1 MEEKDKKFIITEE
14 DIRNA
19 DAYLPLAKK
28 TAMARAYA
36 QDCLLQ
42 FDLQMGNED
51 VDKVFPSRFQENP
64 QKRMLYG
71 MLVMLRDYLHKKE
84 DEDLSTE
91 QYDEWGRASL
101 FNQLDRF
108 KSSKD
113 LELRNKVYDLVDDYR
128 EFYRMLGTEIN
139 SLAEAKND
147 YLARFVQYVTLSQSP
162 EALQEQ
168 LEKLE
173 ELTHELEDMQK
184 KTVKEADAEA
194 KKTEKK
200 SKK

>member
-1 MEEKDKKFIITEE
+1 MEAKDKKILTEE

-19 DAYLPLAKK
+19 VSYLPLAKK

-42 FDLQMGNED
+42 FDISTGNEE

-71 MLVMLRDYLHKKE
+71 MLVLLREYLKKME

-91 QYDEWGRASL
+91 QYDVWGASSI

-113 LELRNKVYDLVDDYR
+113 PEIRNKVYDLVDDYR

-147 YLARFVQYVTLSQSP
+147 LLARFVQYVSLSQSP

-168 LEKLE
+168 LEQLEKLTQE
-173 ELTHELEDMQK
+173 IEGMKGTI
-184 KTVKEADAEA
+184 KEAD
-194 KKTEKK
+194 KKEEK
-200 SKK
+200 

>member
-1 MEEKDKKFIITEE
+1 MEAKDKKILSEE

-19 DAYLPLAKK
+19 VSYLPLAKK

-42 FDLQMGNED
+42 FDISTGNEE

-71 MLVMLRDYLHKKE
+71 MLVLLREYLKKME

-91 QYDEWGRASL
+91 QYDVWGASSI

-113 LELRNKVYDLVDDYR
+113 PEIRNKVYDLVDDYR

-147 YLARFVQYVTLSQSP
+147 LLARFVQYVSLSQSP

-168 LEKLE
+168 LEQLE
-173 ELTHELEDMQK
+173 KLTHEIEGMK
-184 KTVKEADAEA
+184 GTIKEAD
-194 KKTEKK
+194 EKEEK
-200 SKK
+200 

>member
-1 MEEKDKKFIITEE
+1 METKKTLTEE

-19 DAYLPLAKK
+19 VSYLPLAKK

-42 FDLQMGNED
+42 FDIATGDEEI
-51 VDKVFPSRFQENP
+51 DKVFPSRFQENP

-71 MLVMLRDYLHKKE
+71 MLVLLREYLKKIG

-91 QYDEWGRASL
+91 QYDEWGESSI

-113 LELRNKVYDLVDDYR
+113 QEIRNKVYDLVDDYR

-139 SLAEAKND
+139 SLVEAKND
-147 YLARFVQYVTLSQSP
+147 FLARFVQYVNLSQTP

-168 LEKLE
+168 LNKLE
-173 ELTHELEDMQK
+173 ELSKELSNIGAE
-184 KTVKEADAEA
+184 VEA
-194 KKTEKK
+194 KGGEKEEKK
-200 SKK
+200 

>member
-1 MEEKDKKFIITEE
+1 MEAKDRKILTEE

-19 DAYLPLAKK
+19 VSYLPLAKK

-42 FDLQMGNED
+42 FDISTGNEE

-71 MLVMLRDYLHKKE
+71 MLVLLRDYLKKME

-91 QYDEWGRASL
+91 QYDVWGASSI

-113 LELRNKVYDLVDDYR
+113 PEIRNKVYDLVDDYR

-147 YLARFVQYVTLSQSP
+147 FLARFIQYVSLSQSP

-168 LEKLE
+168 LEQLE
-173 ELTHELEDMQK
+173 KLTHEIEGMK
-184 KTVKEADAEA
+184 GTIKEAD
-194 KKTEKK
+194 EKEEK
-200 SKK
+200 

>member
-1 MEEKDKKFIITEE
+1 MDNKKILTEE
-14 DIRNA
+14 DIRKA
-19 DAYLPLAKK
+19 TSYLPLAKK

-42 FDLQMGNED
+42 FDLSTGNDE

-84 DEDLSTE
+84 DEDLSTD
-91 QYDEWGRASL
+91 QYDEWGEASL

-113 LELRNKVYDLVDDYR
+113 QEIRNKAYDLVDDYR

-147 YLARFVQYVTLSQSP
+147 ILARFVQYVTLSQSP
-162 EALQEQ
+162 EAVEEQ
-168 LEKLE
+168 LKKLE
-173 ELTHELEDMQK
+173 ELSKELDGMRN
-184 KTVKEADAEA
+184 TIKEAEDASG
-194 KKTEKK
+194 KEKK
-200 SKK
+200 

>member
-1 MEEKDKKFIITEE
+1 MEAKDKKILTEE

-19 DAYLPLAKK
+19 VSYLPLAKK

-42 FDLQMGNED
+42 FDISTGNEE

-71 MLVMLRDYLHKKE
+71 MLVLLREYLKKME

-91 QYDEWGRASL
+91 QYDVWGASSI

-113 LELRNKVYDLVDDYR
+113 PEIRNKVYDLVDDYR

-139 SLAEAKND
+139 SLAEVKND
-147 YLARFVQYVTLSQSP
+147 FLARFVQYVSLSQSP

-168 LEKLE
+168 LEQLEKLTQE
-173 ELTHELEDMQK
+173 IEGMK
-184 KTVKEADAEA
+184 GTVKEAD
-194 KKTEKK
+194 KKEEK
-200 SKK
+200 

>member
-1 MEEKDKKFIITEE
+1 MDNKKTLTEE

-19 DAYLPLAKK
+19 VSYLPLAKK

-36 QDCLLQ
+36 QDCLLN
-42 FDLQMGNED
+42 FELSTGNDEI
-51 VDKVFPSRFQENP
+51 DKVFPSRFQENP

-71 MLVMLRDYLHKKE
+71 MLVLLRDYLKKME

-91 QYDEWGRASL
+91 QYDEWGSASI

-113 LELRNKVYDLVDDYR
+113 QEIRNKVYDLVDDYR
-128 EFYRMLGTEIN
+128 EFYSMLGTEIN
-139 SLAEAKND
+139 SLVEAKND
-147 YLARFVQYVTLSQSP
+147 LLARLVQYITLSQSP
-162 EALQEQ
+162 EVLQEQ

-173 ELTHELEDMQK
+173 QLTREFDGVK
-184 KTVKEADAEA
+184 DAIKEAEQASEEET
-194 KKTEKK
+194 KETK
-200 SKK
+200 

>member
-1 MEEKDKKFIITEE
+1 MEAKDKKILTEE

-19 DAYLPLAKK
+19 VSYLPLAKK

-42 FDLQMGNED
+42 FDISTGNEE

-71 MLVMLRDYLHKKE
+71 MLVLLREYLKKME

-91 QYDEWGRASL
+91 QYDVWGASSI

-113 LELRNKVYDLVDDYR
+113 PEIRNKVYDLVDDYR

-147 YLARFVQYVTLSQSP
+147 FLARFVQYVSLSQSP

-168 LEKLE
+168 LEQLEKLTQE
-173 ELTHELEDMQK
+173 IDGMKGTI
-184 KTVKEADAEA
+184 KEAD
-194 KKTEKK
+194 KKEEK
-200 SKK
+200 

>member
-1 MEEKDKKFIITEE
+1 MEEKELKILTEE
-14 DIRNA
+14 DIRKA
-19 DAYLPLAKK
+19 TKYVPLAQK

-42 FDLQMGNED
+42 FELSTGNDE

-71 MLVMLRDYLHKKE
+71 MLVLLREYLHKME

-91 QYDEWGRASL
+91 QYDAWGESAI

-113 LELRNKVYDLVDDYR
+113 PEIRNKVYDLVDDYR

-139 SLAEAKND
+139 SLCEAKND
-147 YLARFVQYVTLSQSP
+147 FLARFVQYVTLSQSP

-173 ELTHELEDMQK
+173 ELT
-184 KTVKEADAEA
+184 KEIEGMKGTIDVA
-194 KKTEKK
+194 KNAKEEK
-200 SKK
+200 

>member
-1 MEEKDKKFIITEE
+1 METKKTLTEE

-19 DAYLPLAKK
+19 VSYLPLAKK

-42 FDLQMGNED
+42 FDISTGNED
-51 VDKVFPSRFQENP
+51 IDKVFPSRFQENP

-71 MLVMLRDYLHKKE
+71 MLVLLREYLKKIG

-91 QYDEWGRASL
+91 QYDEWGASSI

-113 LELRNKVYDLVDDYR
+113 PEIRNKVYDLVDDYR

-147 YLARFVQYVTLSQSP
+147 FLARFVQYISLSQSP

-168 LEKLE
+168 LEQLEKLTQE
-173 ELTHELEDMQK
+173 IEGMKGTI
-184 KTVKEADAEA
+184 KEAD
-194 KKTEKK
+194 KKEEK
-200 SKK
+200 

>member
-1 MEEKDKKFIITEE
+1 MEGKKTLTEE
-14 DIRNA
+14 DIRTA
-19 DAYLPLAKK
+19 TSYLPLAKK
-28 TAMARAYA
+28 TALARAYA

-42 FDLQMGNED
+42 FDLSTGSED

-71 MLVMLRDYLHKKE
+71 MLVLLREYLHKVAE
-84 DEDLSTE
+84 DEDLSTD
-91 QYDEWGRASL
+91 QYDEWGEASI

-113 LELRNKVYDLVDDYR
+113 MEIRNKVYDLVDDYR

-139 SLAEAKND
+139 SLVEAKND
-147 YLARFVQYVTLSQSP
+147 FLARFVQYITLSQSP

-168 LEKLE
+168 LEQLE
-173 ELTHELEDMQK
+173 KLTHELETMQK
-184 KTVKEADAEA
+184 DTVKEAGKTSKA
-194 KKTEKK
+194 KKKE
-200 SKK
+200 SKE

>member
-1 MEEKDKKFIITEE
+1 METKKTITEE

-19 DAYLPLAKK
+19 VSYLPLAKK
-28 TAMARAYA
+28 TAMARSYA

-42 FDLQMGNED
+42 FDISTGND
-51 VDKVFPSRFQENP
+51 DIDKVFPSRFQENP

-71 MLVMLRDYLHKKE
+71 MLVLLREYLKKIG

-91 QYDEWGRASL
+91 QYDEWGASSI

-113 LELRNKVYDLVDDYR
+113 QEIRNKVYDLVDDYR

-139 SLAEAKND
+139 SLVEAKND
-147 YLARFVQYVTLSQSP
+147 LLARLVEYVSLSQSP
-162 EALQEQ
+162 EALDEQ
-168 LEKLE
+168 LAKLE
-173 ELTHELEDMQK
+173 RLTKELSGDGESEEKAEDGNDGEPK
-184 KTVKEADAEA
+184 
-194 KKTEKK
+194 EKK
-200 SKK
+200 

>member
-1 MEEKDKKFIITEE
+1 MEAKGKKILTEE

-19 DAYLPLAKK
+19 VSYLPLAKK

-42 FDLQMGNED
+42 FDISTGNEE

-71 MLVMLRDYLHKKE
+71 MLVLLREYLKKME

-91 QYDEWGRASL
+91 QYDVWGASSI

-113 LELRNKVYDLVDDYR
+113 PEIRNKVYDLVDDYR

-147 YLARFVQYVTLSQSP
+147 FLARFVQYVSLSQSP

-168 LEKLE
+168 LEQLEKLTQE
-173 ELTHELEDMQK
+173 IEGMKGTI
-184 KTVKEADAEA
+184 KEAD
-194 KKTEKK
+194 KKEEK
-200 SKK
+200 

>member
-1 MEEKDKKFIITEE
+1 MEAKDRKVLTEE

-19 DAYLPLAKK
+19 VSYLPLAKK

-42 FDLQMGNED
+42 FDISTGNEE

-71 MLVMLRDYLHKKE
+71 MLVLLREYLKKME

-91 QYDEWGRASL
+91 QYDVWGASSI

-113 LELRNKVYDLVDDYR
+113 PEIRNKVYDLVDDYR

-147 YLARFVQYVTLSQSP
+147 FLARFVQYVSLSQSP

-168 LEKLE
+168 LEQLEKLTQE
-173 ELTHELEDMQK
+173 IDGMKGTI
-184 KTVKEADAEA
+184 KEAD
-194 KKTEKK
+194 KKEEK
-200 SKK
+200 

>member
-1 MEEKDKKFIITEE
+1 MDNKKTLTEE

-19 DAYLPLAKK
+19 VSYLPLAKK

-36 QDCLLQ
+36 QDCLLN
-42 FDLQMGNED
+42 FELSTGNDEI
-51 VDKVFPSRFQENP
+51 DKVFPSRFQENP

-71 MLVMLRDYLHKKE
+71 MLVLLRDYLKKME

-91 QYDEWGRASL
+91 QYDEWGSASI

-113 LELRNKVYDLVDDYR
+113 QEIRNKVYDLVDDYR

-139 SLAEAKND
+139 SLVEAKND
-147 YLARFVQYVTLSQSP
+147 LLARLVQYITLSQSP
-162 EALQEQ
+162 EVLQEQ

-173 ELTHELEDMQK
+173 QLTREFDGVK
-184 KTVKEADAEA
+184 DAIKEAEQASEEET
-194 KKTEKK
+194 KETK
-200 SKK
+200 

>member
-1 MEEKDKKFIITEE
+1 METKKTLTEE

-19 DAYLPLAKK
+19 VSYLPLAKK

-42 FDLQMGNED
+42 FDISTGNED
-51 VDKVFPSRFQENP
+51 IDKVFPSRFQENP

-71 MLVMLRDYLHKKE
+71 MLVLLREYLKKME

-91 QYDEWGRASL
+91 QYDVWGASSI

-113 LELRNKVYDLVDDYR
+113 PEIRNKVYDLVDDYR

-147 YLARFVQYVTLSQSP
+147 FLARFVQYVSLSQSP

-168 LEKLE
+168 LEQLEKLTQE
-173 ELTHELEDMQK
+173 IEGMKGTI
-184 KTVKEADAEA
+184 KEAD
-194 KKTEKK
+194 KKEEK
-200 SKK
+200 

>member
-1 MEEKDKKFIITEE
+1 METKKTLTEE

-19 DAYLPLAKK
+19 VSYLPLAKK

-42 FDLQMGNED
+42 FDISTGNEE

-71 MLVMLRDYLHKKE
+71 MLVLLREYLKKME

-91 QYDEWGRASL
+91 QYDVWGASSI

-113 LELRNKVYDLVDDYR
+113 PEIRNKVYDLVDDYR

-147 YLARFVQYVTLSQSP
+147 LLARFVQYVSLSQSP

-168 LEKLE
+168 LEQLEKLTQE
-173 ELTHELEDMQK
+173 IEGMKGTI
-184 KTVKEADAEA
+184 KEAD
-194 KKTEKK
+194 KKEEK
-200 SKK
+200 

>member
-1 MEEKDKKFIITEE
+1 MEAKDKKILSEE

-19 DAYLPLAKK
+19 VSYLPLAKK

-42 FDLQMGNED
+42 FDISTGNEE

-71 MLVMLRDYLHKKE
+71 MLVLLREYLKKME

-91 QYDEWGRASL
+91 QYDVWGASSI

-113 LELRNKVYDLVDDYR
+113 PEIRNKVYDLVDDYR

-147 YLARFVQYVTLSQSP
+147 LLARFVQYVSLSQSP

-168 LEKLE
+168 LEQLEKLTQE
-173 ELTHELEDMQK
+173 IEGMKGTI
-184 KTVKEADAEA
+184 KEAD
-194 KKTEKK
+194 KKEEK
-200 SKK
+200 

>member
-1 MEEKDKKFIITEE
+1 MEAKDKKILSEE

-19 DAYLPLAKK
+19 VSYLPLAKK

-42 FDLQMGNED
+42 FDISTGNEE

-71 MLVMLRDYLHKKE
+71 MLVLLREYLKKME

-91 QYDEWGRASL
+91 QYDVWGASSI

-113 LELRNKVYDLVDDYR
+113 PEIRNKVYDLVDDYR

-147 YLARFVQYVTLSQSP
+147 FLARLVQYVSLSQSP

-168 LEKLE
+168 LEQLEKLTQE
-173 ELTHELEDMQK
+173 IEGMKGTI
-184 KTVKEADAEA
+184 KEAD
-194 KKTEKK
+194 KKEEK
-200 SKK
+200 

>member
-1 MEEKDKKFIITEE
+1 MEAKDKKILSEE

-19 DAYLPLAKK
+19 VSYLPLAKK

-42 FDLQMGNED
+42 FDISTGNEE

-71 MLVMLRDYLHKKE
+71 MLVLLREYLKKME

-91 QYDEWGRASL
+91 QYDVWGASSI

-113 LELRNKVYDLVDDYR
+113 PEIRNKVYDLVDDYR

-147 YLARFVQYVTLSQSP
+147 LLARFVQYVSLSQSP

-168 LEKLE
+168 LEQLEKLTQE
-173 ELTHELEDMQK
+173 IDGMKGTI
-184 KTVKEADAEA
+184 KEAD
-194 KKTEKK
+194 KKEEK
-200 SKK
+200 

>member
-1 MEEKDKKFIITEE
+1 MEAKDRKILTEE

-19 DAYLPLAKK
+19 VSYLPLAKK

-42 FDLQMGNED
+42 FDISTGNED
-51 VDKVFPSRFQENP
+51 IDKVFPSRSQENP

-71 MLVMLRDYLHKKE
+71 MLVLLRDYLKKME

-91 QYDEWGRASL
+91 QYDVWGASSI

-113 LELRNKVYDLVDDYR
+113 PEIRNKVYDLVDDYR

-147 YLARFVQYVTLSQSP
+147 FLARFVQYVSLSQSP

-168 LEKLE
+168 LEQLE
-173 ELTHELEDMQK
+173 KLTHEIEGMK
-184 KTVKEADAEA
+184 GTIKEAD
-194 KKTEKK
+194 EKEEK
-200 SKK
+200 

>member
-1 MEEKDKKFIITEE
+1 MEAKDKKILSEE

-19 DAYLPLAKK
+19 VSYLPLAKK

-42 FDLQMGNED
+42 FDISTGNEE

-71 MLVMLRDYLHKKE
+71 MLVLLREYLKKME

-91 QYDEWGRASL
+91 QYDVWGASSI

-113 LELRNKVYDLVDDYR
+113 PEIRNKVYDLVDDYR

-147 YLARFVQYVTLSQSP
+147 LLARFVQYVSLSQSP

-168 LEKLE
+168 LEQLEKLTQEIE
-173 ELTHELEDMQK
+173 EMKGTI
-184 KTVKEADAEA
+184 KEAD
-194 KKTEKK
+194 KKEEK
-200 SKK
+200 

>member
-1 MEEKDKKFIITEE
+1 MDNKKILTEE
-14 DIRNA
+14 DIRKA
-19 DAYLPLAKK
+19 TSYLPLAKK

-42 FDLQMGNED
+42 FDLSTGNDE

-64 QKRMLYG
+64 QKRLLYG

-84 DEDLSTE
+84 DEDLSTD
-91 QYDEWGRASL
+91 QYDEWGEASL

-113 LELRNKVYDLVDDYR
+113 QEIRNKAYDLVDDYR

-147 YLARFVQYVTLSQSP
+147 ILARFVQYVTLSQSP
-162 EALQEQ
+162 EAVEEQ
-168 LEKLE
+168 LKKLE
-173 ELTHELEDMQK
+173 ELSKELDGMRN
-184 KTVKEADAEA
+184 TIKEAEDASG
-194 KKTEKK
+194 KEKK
-200 SKK
+200 

>member
-1 MEEKDKKFIITEE
+1 METKKTLTEE

-19 DAYLPLAKK
+19 VSYLPLAKK
-28 TAMARAYA
+28 TAMARTYA

-42 FDLQMGNED
+42 FDLSTGNED
-51 VDKVFPSRFQENP
+51 VDKIFPSRFQENP

-71 MLVMLRDYLHKKE
+71 MLVLLREYLKKIG

-91 QYDEWGRASL
+91 QYDEWGESSI

-113 LELRNKVYDLVDDYR
+113 QEIRNKVYDLVDDYR

-139 SLAEAKND
+139 SLMEAKND
-147 YLARFVQYVTLSQSP
+147 LLARFVQYATLSQSP

-168 LEKLE
+168 LEQLE
-173 ELTHELEDMQK
+173 ELTHEMEGIKDTIK
-184 KTVKEADAEA
+184 KSDKRTTKEEE
-194 KKTEKK
+194 EKK
-200 SKK
+200 

>member
-1 MEEKDKKFIITEE
+1 MEAKDKKILTEE

-19 DAYLPLAKK
+19 VSYLPLAKK

-42 FDLQMGNED
+42 FDISTGNED
-51 VDKVFPSRFQENP
+51 IDKVFPSRFQENP

-71 MLVMLRDYLHKKE
+71 MLVLLREYLKKME

-91 QYDEWGRASL
+91 QYDVWGASSI

-113 LELRNKVYDLVDDYR
+113 PEIRNKVYDLVDDYR

-147 YLARFVQYVTLSQSP
+147 LLARFVQYVSLSQSP

-168 LEKLE
+168 LEQLEKLTQE
-173 ELTHELEDMQK
+173 IEGMKGTI
-184 KTVKEADAEA
+184 KEAD
-194 KKTEKK
+194 KKEEK
-200 SKK
+200 

>member
-1 MEEKDKKFIITEE
+1 MEGKNILTEE

-19 DAYLPLAKK
+19 ESYLPLARK
-28 TAMARAYA
+28 TALARAYA

-42 FDLQMGNED
+42 FDLQTGNEET
-51 VDKVFPSRFQENP
+51 DKIFPSRFQENP

-71 MLVMLRDYLHKKE
+71 MLVLLREYLKKME
-84 DEDLSTE
+84 DEDLSSD
-91 QYDEWGRASL
+91 QYDEWGRASI

-113 LELRNKVYDLVDDYR
+113 IEIRNKVYDLVDDYR

-139 SLAEAKND
+139 SLVEAKND
-147 YLARFVQYVTLSQSP
+147 FLARFVQYANLSQNP

-168 LEKLE
+168 LKQLE
-173 ELTHELEDMQK
+173 ELSKELEKMKD
-184 KTVKEADAEA
+184 TAE
-194 KKTEKK
+194 KTEKK
-200 SKK
+200 EDKK

>member
-1 MEEKDKKFIITEE
+1 MEAKDKKILTEE

-19 DAYLPLAKK
+19 VSYLPLAKK

-42 FDLQMGNED
+42 FDISTGNEE

-71 MLVMLRDYLHKKE
+71 MLVLLREYLKKME

-91 QYDEWGRASL
+91 QYDVWGASSI

-113 LELRNKVYDLVDDYR
+113 PEIRNKAYDLVDDYR

-147 YLARFVQYVTLSQSP
+147 FLARFVQYVSLSQSP

-168 LEKLE
+168 LEQLEKLTQE
-173 ELTHELEDMQK
+173 IEGMKGTI
-184 KTVKEADAEA
+184 KEAD
-194 KKTEKK
+194 KKEEK
-200 SKK
+200 

>member
-1 MEEKDKKFIITEE
+1 MATKETRILTEE

-19 DAYLPLAKK
+19 TKYLPLAQK

-42 FDLQMGNED
+42 FDLSTGNEEI
-51 VDKVFPSRFQENP
+51 DKIFPSRFQENP

-71 MLVMLRDYLHKKE
+71 MLVMLREYLHKAGD
-84 DEDLSTE
+84 DEDLSTT
-91 QYDEWGRASL
+91 QYDEWGEASL

-113 LELRNKVYDLVDDYR
+113 PEIRNKVYDLVDDYR

-139 SLAEAKND
+139 SLVEAKND
-147 YLARFVQYVTLSQSP
+147 ILARFVQYINLSQSP

-168 LEKLE
+168 LKQLE
-173 ELTHELEDMQK
+173 ELTKELDGMK
-184 KTVKEADAEA
+184 DTIGKAKEPTGDKE
-194 KKTEKK
+194 EKK
-200 SKK
+200 

>member
-1 MEEKDKKFIITEE
+1 MEAKDRKVLTEE

-19 DAYLPLAKK
+19 VSYLPLAKK

-42 FDLQMGNED
+42 FDISTGNEE

-71 MLVMLRDYLHKKE
+71 MLVLLREYLKKME

-91 QYDEWGRASL
+91 QYDVWGASSI

-113 LELRNKVYDLVDDYR
+113 PEIRNKVYDIVDDYR

-147 YLARFVQYVTLSQSP
+147 LLARFVQYVSLSQSP

-168 LEKLE
+168 LEQLEKLTQE
-173 ELTHELEDMQK
+173 IEGMKGTI
-184 KTVKEADAEA
+184 KEAD
-194 KKTEKK
+194 KKEEK
-200 SKK
+200 

>member
-1 MEEKDKKFIITEE
+1 METKKTLTEE

-19 DAYLPLAKK
+19 VSYLPLAKK

-42 FDLQMGNED
+42 FDIATGNEEI
-51 VDKVFPSRFQENP
+51 DKVFPSRFQENP

-71 MLVMLRDYLHKKE
+71 MLVLLREYLKKIG

-91 QYDEWGRASL
+91 QYDEWGESSI

-113 LELRNKVYDLVDDYR
+113 QEIRNKVYDLVDDYR

-147 YLARFVQYVTLSQSP
+147 FLARFVQYVNLSQTP

-168 LEKLE
+168 LNKLE
-173 ELTHELEDMQK
+173 ELSKELSNIGAE
-184 KTVKEADAEA
+184 VEA
-194 KKTEKK
+194 KDGEKEEKK
-200 SKK
+200 

>member
-1 MEEKDKKFIITEE
+1 MEAKDKKILTEE

-19 DAYLPLAKK
+19 VSYLPLAKK

-42 FDLQMGNED
+42 FDISTGNEE

-71 MLVMLRDYLHKKE
+71 MLVLLREYLKKME

-91 QYDEWGRASL
+91 QYDVWGASSI

-113 LELRNKVYDLVDDYR
+113 PEIRNKVYDLVDDYR

-147 YLARFVQYVTLSQSP
+147 FLARFVQYVSLSQSP

-168 LEKLE
+168 LEQLEKLTQE
-173 ELTHELEDMQK
+173 IEGMKGTI
-184 KTVKEADAEA
+184 KEAD
-194 KKTEKK
+194 KKEEK
-200 SKK
+200 

>member
-1 MEEKDKKFIITEE
+1 MEGKKILTEE
-14 DIRNA
+14 DIRSA
-19 DAYLPLAKK
+19 TSYIPLAKK

-42 FDLQMGNED
+42 FDLQTGNEEI
-51 VDKVFPSRFQENP
+51 DKVFPSRFQENP

-71 MLVMLRDYLHKKE
+71 MLVMLREYLHKVEE

-91 QYDEWGRASL
+91 QYDEWGKSSL

-113 LELRNKVYDLVDDYR
+113 QEIRNKAYDLVDDYR

-147 YLARFVQYVTLSQSP
+147 VLARFVQYVTLSQSP

-168 LEKLE
+168 LQKLE
-173 ELTHELEDMQK
+173 ELSHELEGLQK
-184 KTVKEADAEA
+184 GTIKEAD
-194 KKTEKK
+194 KKEEK
-200 SKK
+200 

>member
-1 MEEKDKKFIITEE
+1 MEAKDKKILTEE

-19 DAYLPLAKK
+19 VSYLPLAKK

-42 FDLQMGNED
+42 FDISTGNEE

-71 MLVMLRDYLHKKE
+71 MLVLLREYLKKME

-91 QYDEWGRASL
+91 QYDVWGASSI

-113 LELRNKVYDLVDDYR
+113 PEIRNKVYDLVDDYR

-139 SLAEAKND
+139 SLAEARND
-147 YLARFVQYVTLSQSP
+147 LLARFVQYVSLSQSP

-168 LEKLE
+168 LEQLEKLTQE
-173 ELTHELEDMQK
+173 IEGMKGTI
-184 KTVKEADAEA
+184 KEAD
-194 KKTEKK
+194 KKEEK
-200 SKK
+200 